1 MLKVLHKTTPFTT
14 MPLPFDKV
22 SIKGEKRNKVPFG
35 GLSKKRITGILLF
48 LITVLFQSCTQGS
61 SEKTVKIPEKDSII
75 SAVFKIADKQFRL
88 LIDSAESHDP
98 LWMPRTLR
106 SDGSIVFVP
115 KEDWTSGFF
124 PGSLWYM
131 YEYTGDGFWKKK
143 AEKFTEALDSIQYIK
158 WNHDVGFMVGDSY
171 GNGYRLTKKPGYK
184 DVIIEAAKSLSTRY
198 RPVAK
203 VIQSWDT
210 NAGWI
215 AEKGW
220 DMPVIIDNMM
230 NLDLLFKAAELS
242 GDSGFI
248 NIAVN
253 HSYTTIKNHFR
264 PDYSSYHVIDYD
276 HKTGEVLH
284 KNTGQ
289 GYADESA
296 WARGQAWGLYGFTET
311 YGNSQNKDFLEQA
324 KHIADFIINNPK
336 IPDDNIPYWDYD
348 APDIPNAPR
357 DASAAAI
364 TASALLELQKYVPE
378 KRDVYIKYA
387 EKILKTLST
396 HEYLARPGENGGFLL
411 TRSVGNIHTGED
423 VNNALNYADYY
434 FLEAMIRLKNLK

>member
-1 MLKVLHKTTPFTT
+1 MKMFKAKDIIGKTLLALIVILFISCNQSGSG
-14 MPLPFDKV
+14 KAAHV
-22 SIKGEKRNKVPFG
+22 S
-35 GLSKKRITGILLF
+35 
-48 LITVLFQSCTQGS
+48 
-61 SEKTVKIPEKDSII
+61 EKDSLVD
-75 SAVFKIADKQFRL
+75 AVFKVAGVQLRI
-88 LIDSAESHDP
+88 LIDSAETHHP
-98 LWMPRTLR
+98 LWMPRTL
-106 SDGSIVFVP
+106 DGDGNIVFVP

-131 YEYTGDGFWKKK
+131 YEYTHDDYWKNK
-143 AEKFTEALDSIQYIK
+143 AEEFTGALDSIQYIK

-171 GNGYRLTKKPGYK
+171 GNGYRLTGKPEYKKA
-184 DVIIEAAKSLSTRY
+184 IIEAAKSLSTRY

-230 NLDLLFKAAELS
+230 NLDLLFEAAKLS
-242 GDSGFI
+242 GDSAFV

-276 HKTGEVLH
+276 HKTGKVLH

-289 GYADESA
+289 GYADESD

-311 YGNSQNKDFLEQA
+311 YGNTGNKDFLEQA
-324 KHIADFIINNPK
+324 RHIADFIIDNPK
-336 IPDDNIPYWDYD
+336 IPDDRIPYWDYD

-364 TASALLELQKYVPE
+364 TASALLELQKYVPG
-378 KRDVYIKYA
+378 KRETYIKYA
-387 EKILKTLST
+387 EEILKTLST
-396 HEYLARPGENGGFLL
+396 PEYLAKPGGNKGFLL
-411 TRSVGNIHTGED
+411 MHSVGNIHTGED
-423 VNNALNYADYY
+423 INNALNYADYY
-434 FLEAMIRLKNLK
+434 FLEALIRLKNTN